1 MVHAQPSVKGAFDV
15 EIKGRLQELL
25 GTPFVKLSV
34 GGGPLVAGVR
44 YIANPTIAEA
54 LFSYRRAAQ
63 LGSHDFIHRHPFRR
77 MVSVVVEATDKLQVV
92 RLVP

>member
-15 EIKGRLQELL
+15 EIKGRLQELP

-63 LGSHDFIHRHPFRR
+63 LGSHDFIFGQTAPRLKERMISPAPIPTNGVGRR
-77 MVSVVVEATDKLQVV
+77 
-92 RLVP
+92 